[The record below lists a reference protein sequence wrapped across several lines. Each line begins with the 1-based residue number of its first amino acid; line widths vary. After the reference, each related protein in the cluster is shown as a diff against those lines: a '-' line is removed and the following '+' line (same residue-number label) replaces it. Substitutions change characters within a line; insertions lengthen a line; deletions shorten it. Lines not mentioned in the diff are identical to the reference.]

1 MQHTSPHF
9 KVSLRRPEFTFIL
22 ITLDAGVNKVVIV
35 FPTTNGS
42 WLKMVNGEFSTSVS
56 LRDTT
61 VATTILIA
69 FSNGWFLRSRHRSK
83 Q

>member
-9 KVSLRRPEFTFIL
+9 KINVRRPEFTFIL

-35 FPTTNGS
+35 FLTINGS
-42 WLKMVNGEFSTSVS
+42 WLKMVNGELSTSVS
-56 LRDTT
+56 FGDTT

-69 FSNGWFLRSRHRSK
+69 FSNGWYLRSWHRSK